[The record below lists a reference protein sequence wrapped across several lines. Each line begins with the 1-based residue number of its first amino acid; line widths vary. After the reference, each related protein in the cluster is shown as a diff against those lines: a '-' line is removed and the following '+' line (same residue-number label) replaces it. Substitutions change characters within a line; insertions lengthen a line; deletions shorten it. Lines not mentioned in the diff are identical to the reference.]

1 MYSPPYLPF
10 RLPCSRVIAQYSAL
24 SPYLGSGAKGVDA
37 ILQLSAHP
45 SRFSLS
51 IAVSPFL
58 LLTATWPSL
67 CNWPQIR
74 QRFNKYLSRAIPYF
88 SFSKLRRL
96 NIASTFHSL
105 SLLLPHPSLPLPS
118 TPSAHS
124 SKAASAEDLSHH
136 TRDVISRTGT
146 FFPKQL
152 PQWLHLSFPHLILR
166 LTIFIEGW
174 CSFFQ
179 SS

>member
-1 MYSPPYLPF
+1 MHVASQSCEIISSDWQPILKNNLKNFFELLTYPSIDPIYICILLLICHFGCRVRGLSPN
-10 RLPCSRVIAQYSAL
+10 IAAL
-24 SPYLGSGAKGVDA
+24 SPYLGSGPKGVDA

-88 SFSKLRRL
+88 SFSKLRRQ

-105 SLLLPHPSLPLPS
+105 SLL
-118 TPSAHS
+118 
-124 SKAASAEDLSHH
+124 
-136 TRDVISRTGT
+136 
-146 FFPKQL
+146 
-152 PQWLHLSFPHLILR
+152 
-166 LTIFIEGW
+166 
-174 CSFFQ
+174 
-179 SS
+179 